1 MTVDSTHYNA
11 WWGLGS
17 IAQKQEKY
25 SEAHHHFKSAIDINQ
40 RSAIL
45 WTYLGITLH
54 NCGQTVAAL
63 QCFEKA
69 EQLDPKIPL
78 PRYQKATVLLTLE
91 RYEDSLAV
99 LKELELL
106 VPKEAPIQ
114 IMIGKIFKAL
124 GKKDLALRAFNKALD
139 LDQKDTNM
147 VKSLIDKLDQNQEM
161 HDESDL
167 QL

>member
-1 MTVDSTHYNA
+1 MDSTHYNA

-40 RSAIL
+40 RSSIL

-54 NCGQTVAAL
+54 NCGQTAQAL

-91 RYEDSLAV
+91 RYDDSLQV
-99 LKELELL
+99 LKDLESL
-106 VPKEAPIQ
+106 VPKEAPI
-114 IMIGKIFKAL
+114 
-124 GKKDLALRAFNKALD
+124 
-139 LDQKDTNM
+139 
-147 VKSLIDKLDQNQEM
+147 
-161 HDESDL
+161 
-167 QL
+167 